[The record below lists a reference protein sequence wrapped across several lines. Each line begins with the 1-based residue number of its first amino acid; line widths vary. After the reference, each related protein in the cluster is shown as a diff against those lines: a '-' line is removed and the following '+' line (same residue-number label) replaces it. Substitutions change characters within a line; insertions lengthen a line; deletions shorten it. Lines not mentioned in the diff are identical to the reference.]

1 MYKNEKTWVIGLTLI
16 VFSCKPQTKNQ
27 IEGEK
32 IRHYKME
39 SKQEYNE
46 LVTKDFETFDIK
58 RFDQNKN
65 KAEDYVYTLPDGSRI
80 REFGDEES
88 GYFSQ
93 IVTEKSL
100 FTISKGFYPNS
111 NIKDKGPSFK
121 DNCEIGIWYEFDE
134 KGKLIKEVDLDKPF
148 KITINDIIE
157 FLKKNEADLFSNFTS
172 INRSYDEKTK
182 QATWSLVYR
191 GKYKDKSGMF
201 NIQIDDLST
210 EIILVVKILGKEGE
224 KEIIFEK

>member
-1 MYKNEKTWVIGLTLI
+1 MRKILAISLICVI
-16 VFSCKPQTKNQ
+16 FSCKPQDKKQTE
-27 IEGEK
+27 IEK
-32 IRHYKME
+32 IKHYKME
-39 SKQEYNE
+39 RNERYNE

-65 KAEDYVYTLPDGSRI
+65 ENEDYVYTLPNGSRV
-80 REFGDEES
+80 REFGYKER

-93 IVTEKSL
+93 IFPKKSV

-134 KGKLIKEVDLDKPF
+134 KGKLIKEIDLDKPF
-148 KITINDIIE
+148 KIAINDIIE

-172 INRSYDEKTK
+172 IKRSYDEKTK

-191 GKYKDKSGMF
+191 GKYKDNSGMF
-201 NIQIDDLST
+201 VIDIDDSSA
-210 EIILVVKILGKEGE
+210 EVVKVIKILGKEGE
-224 KEIIFEK
+224 KEIIFYQK